1 MYTWPLKSKLISQ
14 AELSTSDFYTSD
26 INWHSKYISKSLM
39 SCIVQILAID
49 AACECIYT
57 YQGHIDGGLS
67 FFSLS
72 GGDLKIFL
80 VSSIWIRLFCRPC
93 RLLKRL
99 KNLGP
104 SVPCTKNSPRMV
116 GERSQGASSVLHTW
130 IDNVFI
136 NRSQLEITSDSINSN
151 LKGAKYT

>member
-67 FFSLS
+67 FFLS
-72 GGDLKIFL
+72 VEG
-80 VSSIWIRLFCRPC
+80 
-93 RLLKRL
+93 
-99 KNLGP
+99 
-104 SVPCTKNSPRMV
+104 
-116 GERSQGASSVLHTW
+116 
-130 IDNVFI
+130 
-136 NRSQLEITSDSINSN
+136 TS
-151 LKGAKYT
+151 KYFWCHQFEFDYSADHVDF